1 MLYEMDM
8 ISEEELEDRKGD
20 TEEDAAIDDII
31 YYESDEK
38 GDVYIPGKDWD
49 TRMGSAIVFGINAE
63 RAEYDIEITARSPLG
78 ELSQLPITLYYDNGF
93 KEMISFRGSEG
104 EWFTDKRDFGTVFGP
119 CHYIKIYFGA
129 TGLEIDNI
137 TLRYRKRVPVFE
149 D

>member
-1 MLYEMDM
+1 MDM

-20 TEEDAAIDDII
+20 TEEDAAIEDII
-31 YYESDEK
+31 YYESDAN

-49 TRMGSAIVFGINAE
+49 TRMGSEIMFGINAE
-63 RAEYDIEITARSPLG
+63 SAEYDIEITARSPLG

-119 CHYIKIYFGA
+119 CHYIIIYFGA
-129 TGLEIDNI
+129 TGLEIDSI